1 MEDSS
6 PDLSLRL
13 RRGSSGS
20 RDSYYIEFAQGID
33 SDIEIEETTVP
44 PKVNE
49 GPKIEK
55 TTEDETDKSLDNLA
69 PTLPPV
75 PSDLEERFV
84 TPFKWLPFFCVF
96 CTTSKCIKCRKV

>member
-20 RDSYYIEFAQGID
+20 RDSFYIEFAQGID

-44 PKVNE
+44 TTKVIE
-49 GPKIEK
+49 GPKIETK
-55 TTEDETDKSLDNLA
+55 DESPSNETEKSLNNLA

-75 PSDLEERFV
+75 PSDLEER
-84 TPFKWLPFFCVF
+84 CVCLF
-96 CTTSKCIKCRKV
+96 IF

>member
-33 SDIEIEETTVP
+33 SDIEIEDTKKVQCDG
-44 PKVNE
+44 PKVEDKPKDESPSNE
-49 GPKIEK
+49 P
-55 TTEDETDKSLDNLA
+55 DNSLE

-84 TPFKWLPFFCVF
+84 WLLF
-96 CTTSKCIKCRKV
+96 

>member
-33 SDIEIEETTVP
+33 SDIEIEETTTVP
-44 PKVNE
+44 INTNTKISE
-49 GPKIEK
+49 PKIEVRDESPND
-55 TTEDETDKSLDNLA
+55 TEKSLNNLA

-75 PSDLEERFV
+75 PSDLEERFA
-84 TPFKWLPFFCVF
+84 FKWLL
-96 CTTSKCIKCRKV
+96 

>member
-6 PDLSLRL
+6 PDLSLKL

-33 SDIEIEETTVP
+33 SDIEIEETTTNIS
-44 PKVNE
+44 KIHE
-49 GPKIEK
+49 LKIEVK
-55 TTEDETDKSLDNLA
+55 DDSPNDTDKSFNNLA

-84 TPFKWLPFFCVF
+84 FKWLL
-96 CTTSKCIKCRKV
+96 